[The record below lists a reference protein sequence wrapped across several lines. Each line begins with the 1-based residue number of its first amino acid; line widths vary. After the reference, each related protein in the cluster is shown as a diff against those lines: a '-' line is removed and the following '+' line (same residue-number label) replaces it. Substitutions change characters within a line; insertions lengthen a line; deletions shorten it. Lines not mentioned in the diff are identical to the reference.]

1 MSLPAPLYLHLLW
14 VAACFWSGVTMA
26 QQQTSA
32 SAPTTLSS
40 PIGKGPGYH
49 SPLSPFKP
57 LQELEGVVPWRVLAS
72 VTTRP
77 VKGRLEPVFPDPVKA
92 LNATRVKVQG
102 FMMPLDAGMKQRR
115 FLLSSVPTTCQFCVP
130 AGPEGLIEVRS
141 KVPVKYGIEAFV
153 MQGTLHVLQHDDMG
167 LYYRLTE
174 AEPASP

>member
-1 MSLPAPLYLHLLW
+1 MSLPASLRLPLLW
-14 VAACFWSGVTMA
+14 VATCLWSGVAMA
-26 QQQTSA
+26 QPQASA
-32 SAPTTLSS
+32 STPTTLSS

-72 VTTRP
+72 VSTRP

-92 LNATRVKVQG
+92 LNGTRVKVQG

-141 KVPVKYGIEAFV
+141 KVPVKYGIEAFI
-153 MQGTLHVLQHDDMG
+153 MEGTLHVLQDDDMG

-174 AEPASP
+174 AAPVSP